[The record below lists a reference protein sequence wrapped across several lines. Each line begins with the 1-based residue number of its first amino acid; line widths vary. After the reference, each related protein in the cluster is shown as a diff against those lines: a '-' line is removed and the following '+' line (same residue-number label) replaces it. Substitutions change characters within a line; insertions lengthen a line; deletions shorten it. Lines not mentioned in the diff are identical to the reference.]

1 MSIYRAHDFYHGL
14 VPCYR
19 VLRKQNQE
27 VLKTVTERLLS
38 ANNQVQIA
46 TDELQVGM
54 YVTRLDRPWTETPF
68 LFQGFYIR
76 TQDEIDELQR
86 YCEHVFIDKERE
98 ARGKTG
104 ASTTAPHGGNSS
116 NDRTITGVTSLRF
129 PSPRQTTGGAVR
141 NRTVYKVSVP
151 MEQELETARHTHAA
165 ALTTAQEIYTALEN
179 GGPLDMALVERVVE
193 PMVES
198 VLRNPDAMIWLAR
211 MKKHDA
217 YSYHHSVG
225 CSVWGIAFARH
236 LGLDRQALYEIG
248 LGCML
253 FDVGKT
259 RLPAELLVKPG
270 PLTPTEMQVARSHVD
285 YSLEILEN
293 SDGIT
298 PRILKLVRSHHERF
312 DGSGYPDG
320 LKANQ
325 IPTFAKIAGIVD
337 CYDAITAIRP
347 YAKSLPPYEA
357 VREIYN
363 WRNTLFQTEVVEQFM
378 QVVGA
383 FPTGSLIELNSGA
396 VGVVISQ
403 NEARRLR
410 PKIMVVLDERKK
422 PLKHF
427 EIIDLLN
434 DNELQNVEK
443 LRIDK
448 CLEPGAYGVDPQE
461 LYL

>member
-1 MSIYRAHDFYHGL
+1 MSN
-14 VPCYR
+14 P
-19 VLRKQNQE
+19 
-27 VLKTVTERLLS
+27 
-38 ANNQVQIA
+38 NQVRVDA
-46 TDELQVGM
+46 DSLEVGM

-76 TQDEIDELQR
+76 SSDEIEELRR
-86 YCEHVFIDKERE
+86 YCKYVFIDTEQSGGGSENTATR
-98 ARGKTG
+98 AASKTG
-104 ASTTAPHGGNSS
+104 PSS
-116 NDRTITGVTSLRF
+116 EHTITGVTSLRY
-129 PSPRQTTGGAVR
+129 PSPRTSTGGAAR
-141 NRTVYKVSVP
+141 NRTVYTASVP
-151 MEQELETARHTHAA
+151 VEQEMKAARRVHAEA
-165 ALTTAQEIYTALEN
+165 TEALQEILTALQN
-179 GGPLDMALVERVVE
+179 GEQLDMELAKQTVE

-211 MKKHDA
+211 MKQHDS

-259 RLPAELLVKPG
+259 RLPTTLLMKPQS
-270 PLTPTEMQVARSHVD
+270 LTPTEIHVVRNHVD
-285 YSLEILEN
+285 YSVAILEN

-298 PRILKLVRSHHERF
+298 RRIIEMVHSHHERF
-312 DGSGYPDG
+312 DGSGYPDK
-320 LKANQ
+320 LKGNQ
-325 IPTFAKIAGIVD
+325 IPTFAKIAGMVD
-337 CYDAITAIRP
+337 CYDAITSIRP
-347 YAKSLPPYEA
+347 YSKQRSPYEA
-357 VREIYN
+357 VREIYT

-383 FPTGSLIELNSGA
+383 FPTGSLVELNSGA
-396 VGVVISQ
+396 VGIVVSQ

-422 PLKHF
+422 RLRNF
-427 EIIDLLN
+427 ETIDLLN
-434 DNELQNVEK
+434 NNELEKVEK
-443 LRIDK
+443 LWIDK

>member
-1 MSIYRAHDFYHGL
+1 VSATTQ
-14 VPCYR
+14 VR
-19 VLRKQNQE
+19 VEADN
-27 VLKTVTERLLS
+27 
-38 ANNQVQIA
+38 
-46 TDELQVGM
+46 LQVGM

-76 TQDEIDELQR
+76 SPDEIEELRR
-86 YCEHVFIDKERE
+86 YCQFVFIDTEQSGNRSE
-98 ARGKTG
+98 TSATRTASKT
-104 ASTTAPHGGNSS
+104 SPSS
-116 NDRTITGVTSLRF
+116 EHTITGVTSLRYPAPR
-129 PSPRQTTGGAVR
+129 PSSNGAAR
-141 NRTVYKVSVP
+141 NRTVYTASIPV
-151 MEQELETARHTHAA
+151 EQEMKAARRVHAEA
-165 ALTTAQEIYTALEN
+165 TEALQEILTSLQN
-179 GGPLDMALVERVVE
+179 GEQLDMELAKQTVE

-211 MKKHDA
+211 MKQHDS

-259 RLPAELLVKPG
+259 RLPVDLLMKPQQ
-270 PLTPTEMQVARSHVD
+270 LTPTEVHVIRNHVD
-285 YSLEILEN
+285 YSVAILEN

-298 PRILKLVRSHHERF
+298 PRIISMVHSHHERF
-312 DGSGYPDG
+312 DGSGYPDQ

-325 IPTFAKIAGIVD
+325 IPTFAKIAGMVD
-337 CYDAITAIRP
+337 CYDAITSIRP
-347 YAKSLPPYEA
+347 YAKQRSPYEA
-357 VREIYN
+357 VREIYS

-383 FPTGSLIELNSGA
+383 FPTGSLVELNSGA

-410 PKIMVVLDERKK
+410 PKVMIVLDERKK
-422 PLKHF
+422 RLRHF
-427 EIIDLLN
+427 EVIDLLN
-434 DNELQNVEK
+434 DNQFQNVQK
-443 LRIDK
+443 LWIEK
-448 CLEPGAYGVDPQE
+448 CLEPGAHGIDPQE

>member
-1 MSIYRAHDFYHGL
+1 M
-14 VPCYR
+14 
-19 VLRKQNQE
+19 
-27 VLKTVTERLLS
+27 S
-38 ANNQVQIA
+38 ANSQVQIG
-46 TDELQVGM
+46 TDELHIGM

-76 TQDEIDELQR
+76 TQDEIEELQR
-86 YCEHVFIDKERE
+86 YCQHVFIDTEPE
-98 ARGKTG
+98 EPGKSGTSTG
-104 ASTTAPHGGNSS
+104 SRSSTNTGSK
-116 NDRTITGVTSLRF
+116 TITGVTNLRY

-141 NRTVYKVSVP
+141 NRTVYKVAVP
-151 MEQELETARHTHAA
+151 MEQELETARHTHSE
-165 ALTTAQEIYTALEN
+165 ALKTAENIYTSLEN
-179 GGPLDMALVERVVE
+179 GGPLDMDLVESTVE

-217 YSYHHSVG
+217 YIYHHSVG

-259 RLPAELLVKPG
+259 RLPTKLLIKPE
-270 PLTPTEMQVARSHVD
+270 PLTPTELQVARSHVD

-320 LKANQ
+320 LKVNQ

-337 CYDAITAIRP
+337 CYDAIIGIRP
-347 YAKSLPPYEA
+347 YAKQRTPYEA
-357 VREIYN
+357 VREIYT
-363 WRNTLFQTEVVEQFM
+363 WRNKLFQTEVVEQFM
-378 QVVGA
+378 QVVGV

-396 VGVVISQ
+396 VGVVIAQ

-434 DNELQNVEK
+434 DNELQSVEK

>member
-1 MSIYRAHDFYHGL
+1 MSATSQ
-14 VPCYR
+14 VR
-19 VLRKQNQE
+19 VE
-27 VLKTVTERLLS
+27 
-38 ANNQVQIA
+38 
-46 TDELQVGM
+46 TDNLQVGM

-76 TQDEIDELQR
+76 SPDEIEELRR
-86 YCEHVFIDKERE
+86 YCQFVFVDTEQSGNRSEVSATRTASKTSPSSEH
-98 ARGKTG
+98 
-104 ASTTAPHGGNSS
+104 
-116 NDRTITGVTSLRF
+116 TITGVTSLRYPAPR
-129 PSPRQTTGGAVR
+129 PSSNGVAR
-141 NRTVYKVSVP
+141 NRTVYTASIPV
-151 MEQELETARHTHAA
+151 EQEMKAARRVHAEA
-165 ALTTAQEIYTALEN
+165 TEALQEILTSLQN
-179 GGPLDMALVERVVE
+179 GEQLDMELAKQTVE

-211 MKKHDA
+211 MKQHDS

-259 RLPAELLVKPG
+259 RLPVDLLMKPQQ
-270 PLTPTEMQVARSHVD
+270 LTPTEVHVIRNHVD
-285 YSLEILEN
+285 YSVAILEN

-298 PRILKLVRSHHERF
+298 PRIISMVHSHHERF
-312 DGSGYPDG
+312 DGSGYPDQ

-325 IPTFAKIAGIVD
+325 IPTFAKIAGMVD
-337 CYDAITAIRP
+337 CYDAITSIRP
-347 YAKSLPPYEA
+347 YAKQRSPYEA
-357 VREIYN
+357 VREIYA

-383 FPTGSLIELNSGA
+383 FPTGSLVELNSGA

-410 PKIMVVLDERKK
+410 PKVMVVLDERKK
-422 PLKHF
+422 RLRHF
-427 EIIDLLN
+427 EVIDLLN
-434 DNELQNVEK
+434 DNQFQNVQK
-443 LRIDK
+443 LWIEK
-448 CLEPGAYGVDPQE
+448 CLEPGAHGIDPQE